1 LRSRLWHAAQWL
13 AGLAI
18 VVFVARYVARNWAEV
33 RQADLRW
40 ELSWSWLLAAV
51 VLVWLVFALLA
62 DGWRRMVTGWGYPVR
77 WQNGARI
84 WLLSSMAKYVP
95 GKVWALA
102 GMAVMSS
109 RQGIPAWAATSSA
122 VVLQL
127 LSLGSA
133 AVIVAMTGLTVG
145 GIVPGPLGLAL
156 FAGAMAGLCLVVL
169 WPPLLRRVV
178 ARVTSGA
185 DLTHVPG
192 LRPLVYGAVVNLSAW
207 VGYGAAF
214 WLFARATLPLAPLG
228 FHEAVGAYT
237 ASYIAGVV
245 APFAPGGIGVR
256 EGVLIMLLEPRLGL
270 ANALA
275 LAAVSR
281 LGMTAAELTAVLP
294 FLFRVPEATGVE
306 SIHS

>member
-1 LRSRLWHAAQWL
+1 MRSRLWHAAQWL
-13 AGLAI
+13 GGLSI
-18 VVFVARYVARNWAEV
+18 VAFVARYVARNWAEV
-33 RQADLRW
+33 RQVDLRW
-40 ELSWSWLLAAV
+40 DISWPLLLTAMA
-51 VLVWLVFALLA
+51 LVWLVFGLLA
-62 DGWRRMVTGWGYPVR
+62 DGWRRMVEGWGYPLR
-77 WQNGARI
+77 WRAGARI
-84 WLLSSMAKYVP
+84 WLFSSLAKYVP

-127 LSLGSA
+127 ISLGSA
-133 AVIVAMTGLTVG
+133 AMIVAITGLAIG

-156 FAGAMAGLCLVVL
+156 FAAAMAGLCLVVL
-169 WPPLLRRVV
+169 WPPLLRRLV
-178 ARVTSGA
+178 AMVAPGA

-192 LRPLVYGAVVNLSAW
+192 LRPLVYGALVNLVAW

-214 WLFARATLPLAPLG
+214 WLFARATLPLLPLG
-228 FHEAVGAYT
+228 FQVAVGAYT

-245 APFAPGGIGVR
+245 APFAPAGIGVR
-256 EGVLIMLLEPRLGL
+256 EGILIMVLEPRMGL

-281 LGMTAAELTAVLP
+281 LGMTAAELTAALP
-294 FLFRVPEATGVE
+294 FLFRVAEATRVE
-306 SIHS
+306 SIRS